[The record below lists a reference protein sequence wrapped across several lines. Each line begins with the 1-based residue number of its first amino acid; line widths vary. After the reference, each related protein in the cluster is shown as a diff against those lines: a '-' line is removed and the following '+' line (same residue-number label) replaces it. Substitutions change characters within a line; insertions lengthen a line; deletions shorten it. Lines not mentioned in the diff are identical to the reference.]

1 LGALRARGR
10 DSSGAHTFSNFKRM
24 RETFDVERDHIA
36 LIRAAARLLAPDG
49 VMIFSTNRRHMK
61 LEEPA
66 IAALGLRIEDLT
78 RSTIPPDFARN
89 PRVHRCWRFTP
100 L

>member
-1 LGALRARGR
+1 MRADERYGLIFA
-10 DSSGAHTFSNFKRM
+10 DPPTFSNSKRM
-24 RETFDVERDHIA
+24 PETFDVERDHLA

-61 LEEPA
+61 LDEPA

>member
-1 LGALRARGR
+1 
-10 DSSGAHTFSNFKRM
+10 
-24 RETFDVERDHIA
+24 
-36 LIRAAARLLAPDG
+36 
-49 VMIFSTNRRHMK
+49 MIFSTNRRHMK
-61 LEEPA
+61 LDEPA

-78 RSTIPPDFARN
+78 RSTIPPDFARK

>member
-1 LGALRARGR
+1 
-10 DSSGAHTFSNFKRM
+10 M

-49 VMIFSTNRRHMK
+49 VMLFSTNRRHMK
-61 LEEPA
+61 LDEPA
-66 IAALGLRIEDLT
+66 IAALGLCIEDLT
-78 RSTIPPDFARN
+78 RATIPPDFARN

>member
-1 LGALRARGR
+1 MTVVPAQTPAEEVLA
-10 DSSGAHTFSNFKRM
+10 
-24 RETFDVERDHIA
+24 
-36 LIRAAARLLAPDG
+36 LAPDG
-49 VMIFSTNRRHMK
+49 VLIFSTNRRHMK
-61 LEEPA
+61 LDEPA